1 MVFPILANLGSVLRI
16 SAVTVGLILSA
27 NRLVRLVADVS
38 AGVPVDRY
46 ETQTSFDIGSGA

>member
-1 MVFPILANLGSVLRI
+1 VVFPILANLGSVLRI

-46 ETQTSFDIGSGA
+46 GTQTSFDIGSGA